1 MFSKTKC
8 LAAFFFWRKI
18 YVFLFFFCGRGICFT
33 LKWRLCFFKTKSPP
47 FFFIGIRFSGF
58 LWGGG
63 LFWNKSN
70 SFPLF
75 QRELFSPKN
84 TVSEKKSTR
93 PKETNLKKKRKK
105 LFCKKLSGKQNFVFP
120 KKIFFSKKHR
130 RLNCLFFEKNSFGFT
145 NKSMVEL
152 TGTPHTHVCEDNDSH
167 TQTFGERRE
176 WEKNLTS
183 EASTRRQTFG
193 ERDEFWEKTFDEPSE
208 PLAVFFFQTVGFP
221 PQKCQKSPQTGGGWG
236 GGWWKKFSTPPQT
249 GVGGWGISACLVKKQ
264 SEMPKNFVCNLEII
278 LKKIHL
284 RGNC

>member
-1 MFSKTKC
+1 MSVFKNEMFSS
-8 LAAFFFWRKI
+8 
-18 YVFLFFFCGRGICFT
+18 LFFLEKNICFFVFIFVEGEFVSPSNEDFVFSKQNPP
-33 LKWRLCFFKTKSPP
+33 LFFYRNSVFWIPL
-47 FFFIGIRFSGF
+47 G
-58 LWGGG
+58 GGG
-63 LFWNKSN
+63 LFWNKLN

-75 QRELFSPKN
+75 QRELFSQKN

-176 WEKNLTS
+176 
-183 EASTRRQTFG
+183 
-193 ERDEFWEKTFDEPSE
+193 
-208 PLAVFFFQTVGFP
+208 
-221 PQKCQKSPQTGGGWG
+221 
-236 GGWWKKFSTPPQT
+236 
-249 GVGGWGISACLVKKQ
+249 
-264 SEMPKNFVCNLEII
+264 
-278 LKKIHL
+278 
-284 RGNC
+284 